1 MSRRRIGGRR
11 LIYAKV
17 HVWKTDLKEMGGELD
32 IIINELIYVVG
43 VSLVVLVVH
52 IA

>member
-1 MSRRRIGGRR
+1 MMGFW
-11 LIYAKV
+11 AKV
-17 HVWKTDLKEMGGELD
+17 HILKTDLKDTGGELD
-32 IIINELIYVVG
+32 IINELIYVVG